1 MHLAFERKIIFLS
14 FLLRWSFFRLKRNK
28 TRYINPVI
36 VYSLILVNCPVIAFT
51 HTTDKKKTNFRVN
64 KWSGTLG
71 ALTNWGILIAGSVS
85 FPFAGNS
92 IKITPWLPDTTASIR
107 RNASVVTSSITVIVS
122 LNWQWPWHFQ
132 GYQEIL
138 DVKKAVPFT
147 LQHFLPLLS
156 SAKMNFHFYDSS

>member
-14 FLLRWSFFRLKRNK
+14 FLFSWSFFRLKRNK
-28 TRYINPVI
+28 TRYIHPVI

-64 KWSGTLG
+64 TWSGTLG

-85 FPFAGNS
+85 FPFAGNP
-92 IKITPWLPDTTASIR
+92 IKITPWLPDTTALIR

-132 GYQEIL
+132 GYQEFF
-138 DVKKAVPFT
+138 DVEKAVPFT